1 MKTLAILGS
10 TGSIGRQAL
19 EVVGENPDKL
29 TVYALTAAGNVRRM
43 EEQVRAFRPALA
55 VMMEEEAAREL
66 RERVRDLPV
75 AVDQGMPGLLRAVQA
90 GPADTVLNA
99 LSGRIGLEPTLAA
112 LQAGKAVALA
122 NKETLVVAG
131 DLVMAAAKRAGCPVV
146 PVDSEHSAIFQCLEE
161 ERESVAKLILT
172 ASGGPFWNVPEEELA
187 GITPERALQHPNWKM
202 GAKITVDSATLMNKG
217 LEVIEA
223 HHLFAM
229 PYEKIEVLIHPQ
241 SIVHSLVEYRDG
253 SVLAQLGRADMR
265 LPIQYAFSY
274 PGRWPNS
281 FRRLNLRGQTLS
293 FFEPDRERFPALELA
308 YRVGKRGGTLP
319 AVLNAAN
326 EVAVESFLNRV
337 IPYARITEIAGEV
350 CAKHEVSEEGD
361 LATILE
367 ADLWA
372 RSLAQDLCRRG

>member
-29 TVYALTAAGNVRRM
+29 KVYALTAAGNVQRL

-55 VMMEEEAAREL
+55 VMMDEQAAREL
-66 RERVRDLPV
+66 RQRVRDLPV
-75 AVDQGMPGLLRAVQA
+75 AVDQGMPGLLRAAQA

-99 LSGRIGLEPTLAA
+99 VSGRIGLEPTLAA

-122 NKETLVVAG
+122 NKETLVAAG
-131 DLVMAAAKRAGCPVV
+131 DLVMAAAKRAGRPVV
-146 PVDSEHSAIFQCLEE
+146 PVDSEHSAIFQCLED

-172 ASGGPFWNVPEEELA
+172 ASGGPFWKVPGEELA
-187 GITPERALQHPNWKM
+187 GITPERALQHPNWQM
-202 GAKITVDSATLMNKG
+202 GAKITVDCATLMNKG

-253 SVLAQLGRADMR
+253 SVLAQLGRSDMR

-281 FRRLNLRGQTLS
+281 FQRLNLRGQSLS

-326 EVAVESFLNRV
+326 EVAVESFLNRE
-337 IPYARITEIAGEV
+337 IPYARITEIAAEV
-350 CAKHEVSEEGD
+350 CTQHEVSEGGD